1 MIKTLTPDQTSAL
14 SKIMN
19 TLLNEDV
26 IVVEGSAG
34 VGKTFLM
41 NEAIQNLLERTGP
54 GKKIYC
60 SAPTN
65 KAVKVLKDKVDEHSK
80 VVFITTHAA
89 LKLKK
94 KIDYRSGKVSFK
106 PEFSPKFPPLEDAR
120 FIVVDEASMLN
131 TDLLDDLL
139 KHAKKQRCKI
149 IFVGDNKQI
158 NPVGENHSPIFERN
172 FPTVTL
178 TEIVRQAKGN
188 PIIEISR
195 DLPAIKSKVSKMV
208 EDFGYVH
215 TMDLQKIIDS
225 LAHVNGTD
233 DLKYLAWTNKEVDQM
248 NSWVR
253 NRIYGEPKK
262 IELGETLVFNEP
274 YRQDY
279 FTSEEVKVESLKIK
293 TIKVAVLRDNNFG
306 QGEAHYEHIN
316 IKYYSVNPQEIEEP
330 VLDEGGWNM
339 VGTKKVEKDVI
350 LVVHEDSDEEYA
362 AALESIRE
370 SIKFA
375 KTSWKDY
382 YEFKELFA
390 DVKYNHAL
398 TVHKS
403 QGSTYVQTIVNVK
416 DIYKN
421 RSAIEKDR
429 LLYTAVTRA
438 SKLLILYNA

>member
-1 MIKTLTPDQTSAL
+1 MTKTLTPDQESAL
-14 SKIMN
+14 GKIMD
-19 TLLNEDV
+19 TLLSEDI

-41 NEAIQNLLERTGP
+41 NEAIQNLLPRTGP

-65 KAVKVLKDKVDEHSK
+65 KAVKVLKDKVDQHDK

-106 PEFSPKFPPLEDAR
+106 PEFSPKFPPLEDAK

-131 TDLLDDLL
+131 TDLLEDLI

-158 NPVGENHSPIFERN
+158 NPVGENHSPIFEAG
-172 FPTVTL
+172 FPTITL

-195 DLPAIKSKVSKMV
+195 DLPAIKSKISKMV
-208 EDFGYVH
+208 EDSGYVH

-233 DLKYLAWTNKEVDQM
+233 ELKYLAWTNKEVDQM
-248 NSWVR
+248 NFWVR

-279 FTSEEVKVESLKIK
+279 FTSEEVKVEVLKTK
-293 TIKVAVLRDNNFG
+293 TIKVPVLQDNNFG
-306 QGEAHYEHIN
+306 QGEAHYEHID
-316 IKYYSVNPQEIEEP
+316 IKYYSVNPQEVEEP
-330 VLDEGGWNM
+330 VLDNEGWNV
-339 VGTKKVEKDVI
+339 VGTTKVERDVI
-350 LVVHEDSDEEYA
+350 LVVHEDSEKEYA
-362 AALESIRE
+362 AALESIKD

-403 QGSTYVQTIVNVK
+403 
-416 DIYKN
+416 
-421 RSAIEKDR
+421 
-429 LLYTAVTRA
+429 
-438 SKLLILYNA
+438 